1 MNAIVIEVLAD
12 QVREP
17 GQPIIS
23 PQRMAEVLHVDL
35 QELAAVAG
43 VHRNTL
49 RVSPSAVRLQESLRE
64 ILRVLSAASVFGRS
78 RDDTVYWLHNHPIPA
93 LGHRTAMGLIRDGQA
108 QAVIE
113 YLASIESGYV
123 G

>member
-1 MNAIVIEVLAD
+1 MNAMAIDVLAD

-17 GQPIIS
+17 GEPIIS
-23 PQRMAEVLHVDL
+23 PQRMAELLHVEL

-49 RVSPSAVRLQESLRE
+49 RVSPAAARLQDSLRD
-64 ILRVLSAASVFGRS
+64 ILRVLSAAAVFGRS

-93 LGHRTAMGLIRDGQA
+93 LGHKTAMGLIREGHA
-108 QAVIE
+108 QAVID